1 MHPQSALSRLFLAP
15 PSLTPPLAP
24 PPPSLLLCVTDTR
37 RYYVAV
43 FLGGEWC
50 HCDFTIPGKLL
61 CIWLV
66 AAGIGLFG
74 IPVGA
79 LFDAF
84 QEVITVSSEQER
96 AAAEKATA
104 ATVDAIFKEYDAD
117 NDGTVDAQEMSAL
130 VHDDPQLAFMLFPAW
145 AHSAPTEEEK
155 ETFIHSVFSDKSAYS
170 KGDVSEILARSNKRS
185 NRRIAARLAQR
196 K

>member
-1 MHPQSALSRLFLAP
+1 
-15 PSLTPPLAP
+15 
-24 PPPSLLLCVTDTR
+24 
-37 RYYVAV
+37 
-43 FLGGEWC
+43 
-50 HCDFTIPGKLL
+50 LL

-96 AAAEKATA
+96 VAAEKATA
-104 ATVDAIFKEYDAD
+104 ATVDAIFDEYDAD
-117 NDGTVDAQEMSAL
+117 DDGTVDAREMFAL
-130 VHDDPQLAFMLFPAW
+130 VHDDPQLAFLLFPAW
-145 AHSAPTEEEK
+145 AHSTPTEEEK
-155 ETFIHSVFSDKSAYS
+155 ASFISTVFSDKGAYS
-170 KGDVSEILARSNKRS
+170 KDDVAQILARSNRRS